1 MGQLHYFLCGLCALS
16 GKFYLVILPASLT
29 QKSIQKGDNQDFRAK
44 ARRRRPQL
52 KAEPGSYFFDPLDSG
67 GGDGVAGCIFRA
79 INFQEAVVRSRVP
92 IQQAQRT

>member
-1 MGQLHYFLCGLCALS
+1 MVCAQRHAL
-16 GKFYLVILPASLT
+16 GGNDQPFAPPA
-29 QKSIQKGDNQDFRAK
+29 RE
-44 ARRRRPQL
+44 RRRRPQL